1 MATKRSPQQLLQIAD
16 TKTGVL
22 RLLDTEGPLNVQVIR
37 DRLKLQG
44 QEGVRLLETALKVAR
59 DVDHRAEQVE
69 GKRGVWRSV
78 RPGQQPLPV
87 GQPQARPATRE
98 LIYIAAPFNATKDST
113 VEANIRAAE
122 YLALQLVR
130 YYPAVQPVVP
140 HSIGRV
146 LFGVQAEDAAYKGTL
161 ALMRRCDAVLFSCQY
176 QGSKGCEAERAD
188 AEARNQPIFD
198 EQDLFNVA
206 DRFGHWLRTGERL

>member
-87 GQPQARPATRE
+87 GQQPAQAVD
-98 LIYIAAPFNATKDST
+98 LAALTGLKAET
-113 VEANIRAAE
+113 VEALRAG
-122 YLALQLVR
+122 LL
-130 YYPAVQPVVP
+130 
-140 HSIGRV
+140 RV
-146 LFGVQAEDAAYKGTL
+146 KAHPDSTLDAGDHL
-161 ALMRRCDAVLFSCQY
+161 GAVL
-176 QGSKGCEAERAD
+176 
-188 AEARNQPIFD
+188 AEAGEI
-198 EQDLFNVA
+198 A
-206 DRFGHWLRTGERL
+206 AARTAEKERLGFLYVATVALRAYEAMS